1 MTHILL
7 LQRMT
12 KWSHAYYHDGL
23 TVCCPQPARI
33 LLPAS
38 LKMRMLLFRM
48 WQVNTH
54 NPHSGHC
61 HPYPRR
67 RVVHT
72 FTGDPTGK
80 SSEAR
85 HITRDSS
92 PLCVLLLF
100 FAQIST
106 LFVVE
111 TNRYYQDYF
120 DSITDM
126 KSSPKP
132 DVTEAEMFVFLTL
145 TFTTRQTGGLLD
157 KTGATSRSFLQQ
169 NDETRQ
175 IFTHPSVLHFT
186 DNKKGMDR
194 TDDSYDRLWKI
205 RGLFETLKA
214 HFSKFY
220 NPSKHLAVD
229 EVIVKFK
236 ERVIFKQYI
245 PTKRKHFGIKMY
257 KLCDSSG

>member
-1 MTHILL
+1 MKLGMTHILL

-23 TVCCPQPARI
+23 AVCCPQPARI

-54 NPHSGHC
+54 NPRSGHC

-72 FTGDPTGK
+72 FTGVPTGK
-80 SSEAR
+80 SNEAR

-111 TNRYYQDYF
+111 TNRYYQDSF

-132 DVTEAEMFVFLTL
+132 DVTEAEMFVFLTPPL
-145 TFTTRQTGGLLD
+145 GRLEQLRVPFYSKMMKRDRYLHSHRFYILQTTRKEWTGQQKKQSCPATGLNRPM
-157 KTGATSRSFLQQ
+157 G
-169 NDETRQ
+169 
-175 IFTHPSVLHFT
+175 
-186 DNKKGMDR
+186 
-194 TDDSYDRLWKI
+194 I
-205 RGLFETLKA
+205 R
-214 HFSKFY
+214 
-220 NPSKHLAVD
+220 
-229 EVIVKFK
+229 
-236 ERVIFKQYI
+236 
-245 PTKRKHFGIKMY
+245 
-257 KLCDSSG
+257 